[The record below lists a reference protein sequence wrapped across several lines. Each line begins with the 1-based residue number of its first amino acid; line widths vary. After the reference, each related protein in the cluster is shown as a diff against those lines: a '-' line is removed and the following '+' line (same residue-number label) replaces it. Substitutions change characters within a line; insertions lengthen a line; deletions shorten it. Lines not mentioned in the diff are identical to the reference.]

1 MQGRQCRATRAGQ
14 VCPHPP
20 SSSLLVPC
28 HQLQQP
34 LARQP
39 RVVPGAF
46 FGVVDGTAHPVFQAS
61 VAIVEAIGQTCNMGA
76 RTGTQARLGGT
87 EGRKRM
93 SPEIGFRSARLREY
107 GAAQNPTDGN
117 GANFAAES
125 VEREVMAGG
134 GMGGRSEM
142 TRPACRTR
150 AAARAAASSSMRPR
164 RAASCTAVVAPNP
177 SPIPAAAAATLGQ
190 RRRQRL
196 WSRRRRRLGGSS
208 TPARERKRPAWQ
220 PASRQ
225 YGASPDGPPHM
236 PAYPSPKR
244 P

>member
-1 MQGRQCRATRAGQ
+1 MSAPA
-14 VCPHPP
+14 
-20 SSSLLVPC
+20 
-28 HQLQQP
+28 LQQP
-34 LARQP
+34 SCPLPSAPAAARSTATSSP
-39 RVVPGAF
+39 RRLFRRRRRHRPPRLPGQRSDCRGHRADLQH
-46 FGVVDGTAHPVFQAS
+46 GREDRNASATRRHRGPKTNVSRRRTQRMATAQL
-61 VAIVEAIGQTCNMGA
+61 
-76 RTGTQARLGGT
+76 RR
-87 EGRKRM
+87 RKCRKG
-93 SPEIGFRSARLREY
+93 SY
-107 GAAQNPTDGN
+107 G
-117 GANFAAES
+117 
-125 VEREVMAGG
+125 GG